1 MLKKALILFCSL
13 AIGYHALA
21 QNEND
26 TFKLYFDLDVAA
38 LNKAATHKIDLLIYN
53 DQILPNSDLTIVGYA
68 DYLGTEGYNKTLS
81 EERAENIAKYLEQYG
96 INKSNIK
103 HCIGKGEVE
112 RQGLTGKEGYPTDRR
127 VDIVVNNIRS
137 SAQHTRS
144 HKVMPTMD
152 LSRYHQGQTFVLQKI
167 YFFPE
172 SHRVK
177 PESMPVLETLYNTM
191 LENPKLKIRIEG
203 HVCCIIDYPD
213 AVDMDNHDSHLSV
226 NRAKSIYDYLV
237 EKGIS
242 KSRLQFAG
250 YGKSRP
256 IVAHEIT
263 EEDAD
268 KNRRVEIRI
277 LEK

>member
-1 MLKKALILFCSL
+1 MHKAVLTLSL
-13 AIGYHALA
+13 LLVLGHTARA

-26 TFKLYFDLDVAA
+26 TFKLYFDLNVAT
-38 LNKAATHKIDLLIYN
+38 LNKAAQHTIDLLIYN
-53 DQILPNSDLTIVGYA
+53 DKIMPNSALTIVGYA
-68 DYLGTEGYNKTLS
+68 DYLGTEGYNQALS
-81 EERAENIAKYLEQYG
+81 EQRAENIAGYLGQYG
-96 INKSNIK
+96 ISKKNIK
-103 HCIGKGEVE
+103 HCIGRGEVE
-112 RQGLTGKEGYPTDRR
+112 RKGLSGKEGYPTDRR
-127 VDIVVNNIRS
+127 VDIVVNGTGN
-137 SAQHTRS
+137 QHAGP
-144 HKVMPTMD
+144 HKVMPSMD
-152 LSRYHQGQTFVLQKI
+152 LSTYQSGQTFVLKKI

-177 PESMPVLETLYNTM
+177 PESMPVLQTLYNTM
-191 LENPKLKIRIEG
+191 IENPKLKIRIEG

-213 AVDMDNHDSHLSV
+213 AVDMDSHDSHLSV

-242 KSRLQFAG
+242 KSRLQYAG

-256 IVAHEIT
+256 IVAHERT